1 MKILLIFL
9 TFYLISGQS
18 FSLSSL
24 HVTGYSGASLLVDS
38 GKHWSSDSAKYM
50 VKHDPWR
57 TIIDYKKHSEWT
69 SEGRFILFCNKYGKL
84 MIFIRELNQQDAGK
98 YRIRVM
104 SKWYIDITLNVKKDS
119 CCVVS
124 KKVVVKS
131 GETAT
136 FSCEYSQNHIN
147 DAKVIFKE
155 RQNSIDTWNEEERFS
170 ISDDKH
176 KHIFSVRITA
186 VTPDDGGVY
195 LCGVWINRQSYS
207 YSIIITVHLHI
218 ISK

>member
-1 MKILLIFL
+1 M
-9 TFYLISGQS
+9 T
-18 FSLSSL
+18 
-24 HVTGYSGASLLVDS
+24 
-38 GKHWSSDSAKYM
+38 
-50 VKHDPWR
+50 
-57 TIIDYKKHSEWT
+57 
-69 SEGRFILFCNKYGKL
+69 
-84 MIFIRELNQQDAGK
+84 
-98 YRIRVM
+98 
-104 SKWYIDITLNVKKDS
+104 DS

-155 RQNSIDTWNEEERFS
+155 RQNSIDTCNEEARFS
-170 ISDDKH
+170 ISDDRH
-176 KHIFSVRITA
+176 KNIFSVRITA

-207 YSIIITVHLHI
+207 ISTTVHLHTM
-218 ISK
+218 SE